1 MSIELFIFVFI
12 ALVVLSTYLTSVINV
27 EFNIN
32 GTSRKRLTSW
42 SVALVISTALWLV
55 CNLYGYE
62 LPFHFSL
69 IAIALAVCSNSYYDL
84 KYTI

>member
-1 MSIELFIFVFI
+1 MSIELFILVFI

-42 SVALVISTALWLV
+42 SVALTISTVLWV
-55 CNLYGYE
+55 ICNLYGYT
-62 LPFHFSL
+62 LPLHFSL
-69 IAIALAVCSNSYYDL
+69 VAVGLAACSNGYYDL
-84 KYTI
+84 RYTF

>member
-1 MSIELFIFVFI
+1 MPIELFILVFI

-42 SVALVISTALWLV
+42 SVALTISTVLWV
-55 CNLYGYE
+55 ICNLYGYA
-62 LPFHFSL
+62 LPLHFSL
-69 IAIALAVCSNSYYDL
+69 VAIGLAACSNGYYDL
-84 KYTI
+84 RYTI

>member
-1 MSIELFIFVFI
+1 MSIELFILVFI

-42 SVALVISTALWLV
+42 SVALTISTVLWV
-55 CNLYGYE
+55 ICNLYGCP
-62 LPFHFSL
+62 LPLHFSL
-69 IAIALAVCSNSYYDL
+69 VAVGLAAFSNGFYDL
-84 KYTI
+84 RYA

>member
-1 MSIELFIFVFI
+1 MPIELFIIVFI

-42 SVALVISTALWLV
+42 SVALTISTVLWV
-55 CNLYGYE
+55 ICNLYGYT
-62 LPFHFSL
+62 LPLHFS
-69 IAIALAVCSNSYYDL
+69 IVAVGLTSCSNGYYDL
-84 KYTI
+84 RYTI

>member
-1 MSIELFIFVFI
+1 MSIELFILVFI

-42 SVALVISTALWLV
+42 SVALIISTVLWV
-55 CNLYGYE
+55 ICNLYGYT
-62 LPFHFSL
+62 LPLHFS
-69 IAIALAVCSNSYYDL
+69 IVAVGLAACSNGYYDL
-84 KYTI
+84 RYTF

>member
-1 MSIELFIFVFI
+1 MPIELFILVFI

-42 SVALVISTALWLV
+42 SVALTISTVLWV
-55 CNLYGYE
+55 ICNLYGYA
-62 LPFHFSL
+62 LPLHFS
-69 IAIALAVCSNSYYDL
+69 IVAVGLAACSNSYYDL
-84 KYTI
+84 RYII

>member
-1 MSIELFIFVFI
+1 MSIELFILVFI

-42 SVALVISTALWLV
+42 SVALTISTVLWV
-55 CNLYGYE
+55 ICNLYGYA
-62 LPFHFSL
+62 LPLRFSL
-69 IAIALAVCSNSYYDL
+69 VAISLAACSNSYYDL
-84 KYTI
+84 RYII

>member
-1 MSIELFIFVFI
+1 MSIELFILVFI

-42 SVALVISTALWLV
+42 SVALTISTVLWV
-55 CNLYGYE
+55 ICNMYGYA
-62 LPFHFSL
+62 LPLHFS
-69 IAIALAVCSNSYYDL
+69 IVAIGLAACSNGYYDL
-84 KYTI
+84 RYTF

>member
-1 MSIELFIFVFI
+1 MPIELFILVFI

-42 SVALVISTALWLV
+42 SVSLTISTMLWV
-55 CNLYGYE
+55 ICNLYGYA
-62 LPFHFSL
+62 LPLHFS
-69 IAIALAVCSNSYYDL
+69 IVAVGLAACSNGYYDL
-84 KYTI
+84 RYTF

>member
-1 MSIELFIFVFI
+1 MSIELFILVFI

-42 SVALVISTALWLV
+42 SVALTISTVLWV
-55 CNLYGYE
+55 ICNMYGYA
-62 LPFHFSL
+62 LPLHFNL
-69 IAIALAVCSNSYYDL
+69 VAVGLAACSNGYYDL
-84 KYTI
+84 RYTI

>member
-1 MSIELFIFVFI
+1 MSIELFILVFI

-42 SVALVISTALWLV
+42 SVALTISTVLWV
-55 CNLYGYE
+55 ICNLYGYA
-62 LPFHFSL
+62 LPLHFSL
-69 IAIALAVCSNSYYDL
+69 VAVGLAACSNGYYDL
-84 KYTI
+84 RYTF

>member
-1 MSIELFIFVFI
+1 MSIELFILVFV

-42 SVALVISTALWLV
+42 SVALTISTVLWV
-55 CNLYGYE
+55 ICNLYGYA
-62 LPFHFSL
+62 LPLHFSL
-69 IAIALAVCSNSYYDL
+69 VAIGLASCSNGYYDL
-84 KYTI
+84 RYTF

>member
-69 IAIALAVCSNSYYDL
+69 VAIALVVCSNSYYDL

>member
-1 MSIELFIFVFI
+1 MSIELFILVFI

-42 SVALVISTALWLV
+42 SVALTISTVLWV
-55 CNLYGYE
+55 ICNLYGYT
-62 LPFHFSL
+62 LPLHFSL
-69 IAIALAVCSNSYYDL
+69 VAIGLAACSNGYYDL
-84 KYTI
+84 RYTF

>member
-1 MSIELFIFVFI
+1 MSIELFILVFI

-42 SVALVISTALWLV
+42 SVALTISTVLWV
-55 CNLYGYE
+55 ICNLYGYA
-62 LPFHFSL
+62 LPLHFSL
-69 IAIALAVCSNSYYDL
+69 VAVGLAACSNGYYDL
-84 KYTI
+84 RYTI

>member
-1 MSIELFIFVFI
+1 MSIELFILVFI

-42 SVALVISTALWLV
+42 SVALTISTVLWV
-55 CNLYGYE
+55 ICNLYGYA
-62 LPFHFSL
+62 LPLHFSL
-69 IAIALAVCSNSYYDL
+69 AAIGLAACSNGYYDL
-84 KYTI
+84 RYTF

>member
-1 MSIELFIFVFI
+1 MSIELFILVFI

-42 SVALVISTALWLV
+42 SVALAISTVLWV
-55 CNLYGYE
+55 ICNLYGYT
-62 LPFHFSL
+62 LPLHFSL
-69 IAIALAVCSNSYYDL
+69 VAVGLAACSNGYYDL
-84 KYTI
+84 RYTI

>member
-1 MSIELFIFVFI
+1 MSIELFILVFI

-42 SVALVISTALWLV
+42 SVALVISIVLWAV
-55 CNLYGYE
+55 CNLYGCS
-62 LPFHFSL
+62 LPLHFSL
-69 IAIALAVCSNSYYDL
+69 VAIGLASCSNGYYDL
-84 KYTI
+84 RYTF

>member
-1 MSIELFIFVFI
+1 MDIQVFFFIFI

-27 EFNIN
+27 EFHIN
-32 GTSRKRLTSW
+32 ETFGRRVASW
-42 SVALVISTALWLV
+42 SVALSISTVLWLV

-69 IAIALAVCSNSYYDL
+69 VAIALAACSNSYYDL

>member
-1 MSIELFIFVFI
+1 MSIELFILVFI

-42 SVALVISTALWLV
+42 SVALIISSVLWAI
-55 CNLYGYE
+55 CNLYGYV

>member
-1 MSIELFIFVFI
+1 MSIELFILVFI

-42 SVALVISTALWLV
+42 SVALTISTVLWV
-55 CNLYGYE
+55 ICNLYGYT
-62 LPFHFSL
+62 LPLHFS
-69 IAIALAVCSNSYYDL
+69 IVAVGLAACSNGYYDL
-84 KYTI
+84 RYTI

>member
-1 MSIELFIFVFI
+1 MNIQIFFFVFI

-42 SVALVISTALWLV
+42 SVALTISTVLWV
-55 CNLYGYE
+55 ICNLYGYA
-62 LPFHFSL
+62 LPLHFSL
-69 IAIALAVCSNSYYDL
+69 VAVGLAVCSNGYYDL
-84 KYTI
+84 RYTI

>member
-1 MSIELFIFVFI
+1 MDIQVFFFIFI
-12 ALVVLSTYLTSVINV
+12 ALVVLSTYLTSIINV
-27 EFNIN
+27 EFHIN
-32 GTSRKRLTSW
+32 GTSKKRLTSW

-55 CNLYGYE
+55 YNLYGYE

-69 IAIALAVCSNSYYDL
+69 VAIALAACSNSYYDL

>member
-1 MSIELFIFVFI
+1 MPIELFILVFI

-42 SVALVISTALWLV
+42 SVALTISTVLWV
-55 CNLYGYE
+55 ICNLYGYA
-62 LPFHFSL
+62 LPLHFSL
-69 IAIALAVCSNSYYDL
+69 VAVGLAACSNGYYDL
-84 KYTI
+84 RYTF

>member
-1 MSIELFIFVFI
+1 MSIELFILVFI

-42 SVALVISTALWLV
+42 SVALTISTVLWV
-55 CNLYGYE
+55 ICNLYGYT
-62 LPFHFSL
+62 LPLHFSL
-69 IAIALAVCSNSYYDL
+69 VAVGLAACSNGYYDL
-84 KYTI
+84 RYTI

>member
-1 MSIELFIFVFI
+1 MSIELFILVFI

-42 SVALVISTALWLV
+42 SVALTISTVLWV
-55 CNLYGYE
+55 ICNLYGYA
-62 LPFHFSL
+62 LPLHFSL
-69 IAIALAVCSNSYYDL
+69 VAIGLTACSNGYYDL
-84 KYTI
+84 RYTF

>member
-1 MSIELFIFVFI
+1 MPIELFILVFI

-42 SVALVISTALWLV
+42 SVALTISTVLWV
-55 CNLYGYE
+55 ICNLYGYT
-62 LPFHFSL
+62 LPFHFS
-69 IAIALAVCSNSYYDL
+69 IVAIGLAACSNGYYDL
-84 KYTI
+84 RYTI

>member
-1 MSIELFIFVFI
+1 MSIELFILVFI

-42 SVALVISTALWLV
+42 SVALTISTVLWV
-55 CNLYGYE
+55 ICNLYGYT
-62 LPFHFSL
+62 LPLHFSL
-69 IAIALAVCSNSYYDL
+69 VAVGLAACSNGYYDL
-84 KYTI
+84 RYII

>member
-1 MSIELFIFVFI
+1 MPIELFILVFI

-42 SVALVISTALWLV
+42 SVALTISTVL
-55 CNLYGYE
+55 
-62 LPFHFSL
+62 
-69 IAIALAVCSNSYYDL
+69 
-84 KYTI
+84 

>member
-1 MSIELFIFVFI
+1 MPIELFILVFI

-42 SVALVISTALWLV
+42 SVALTISTVLWV
-55 CNLYGYE
+55 ICNLCGYT
-62 LPFHFSL
+62 LPLHFS
-69 IAIALAVCSNSYYDL
+69 IVAVGLAACSNGYYDL
-84 KYTI
+84 RYTI